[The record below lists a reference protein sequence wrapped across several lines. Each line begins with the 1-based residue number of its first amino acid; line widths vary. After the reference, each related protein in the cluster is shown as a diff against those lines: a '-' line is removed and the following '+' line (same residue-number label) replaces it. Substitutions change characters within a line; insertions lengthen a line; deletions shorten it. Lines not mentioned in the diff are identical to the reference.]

1 MEVTMNRDANGE
13 RSNRDG
19 DATVGMEDTPQP
31 LPQEQRRR
39 PAAAPAV
46 ADDECPLFMTAL
58 PSRATFDTSSKL
70 QALCNLAGGGD
81 DDDDDDDDD
90 DSEAPGP
97 ATVAKR
103 GGGQKQHSSG
113 KAKRQTVLSKAR
125 TKAHPYHG
133 GGVRQSERQRRRA
146 SAHSA
151 GEAQIY
157 MSFLGL
163 PSNVA

>member
-1 MEVTMNRDANGE
+1 MNRE
-13 RSNRDG
+13 RSNR

-58 PSRATFDTSSKL
+58 PSRGTFDTSSKL

-81 DDDDDDDDD
+81 DDDDDHDDDD

-163 PSNVA
+163 PQ